1 MGLVGNGCYMTT
13 YIIIAAV
20 VLVLF
25 VIIRSMNRIMGISSE
40 ATMLVAFVK
49 YAREKKSSI
58 FDKNKSQ
65 EEFDKE
71 KYEKLQ
77 VVCFL
82 LHRIL
87 PKIQKLRE
95 MNRFN
100 IRENGP
106 QFGQFIE
113 VKAGPFMEKIMAT
126 IQEIKLSL
134 PPTYQVQI
142 DDYLKNPMS
151 EKNQELSKSIKEKWF
166 SNDKY
171 LKKLSDNLR
180 NGIINQDYL
189 YVLCG
194 NCK

>member
-1 MGLVGNGCYMTT
+1 
-13 YIIIAAV
+13 
-20 VLVLF
+20 
-25 VIIRSMNRIMGISSE
+25 
-40 ATMLVAFVK
+40 MLVAFVK

-58 FDKNKSQ
+58 FDKDKSQ

-71 KYEKLQ
+71 KFEKLQ

-82 LHRIL
+82 LHRFL

-113 VKAGPFMEKIMAT
+113 VKAGPFIKKIMAT
-126 IQEIKLSL
+126 IQEIKQSL
-134 PPTYQVQI
+134 PQTYQAQI

-151 EKNQELSKSIKEKWF
+151 EKNQKLSKSIKEKWF

-171 LKKLSDNLR
+171 LKNLSDNLR

-189 YVLCG
+189 YLLCS

>member
-1 MGLVGNGCYMTT
+1 
-13 YIIIAAV
+13 
-20 VLVLF
+20 
-25 VIIRSMNRIMGISSE
+25 MGISNE

-49 YAREKKSSI
+49 YARQKKSSI
-58 FDKNKSQ
+58 FDKDKSQ

-71 KYEKLQ
+71 KFEKLQ
-77 VVCFL
+77 MVCFL

-87 PKIQKLRE
+87 PKIQKQRE
-95 MNRFN
+95 MYRFN

-106 QFGQFIE
+106 LFGQLIE

-134 PPTYQVQI
+134 PQTYQVQI

-151 EKNQELSKSIKEKWF
+151 EKNQKLSKNIKEKWF

-171 LKKLSDNLR
+171 LKNLSDNLR

>member
-1 MGLVGNGCYMTT
+1 
-13 YIIIAAV
+13 
-20 VLVLF
+20 
-25 VIIRSMNRIMGISSE
+25 MNRIMGISSE

-58 FDKNKSQ
+58 FDKDKSQ

-71 KYEKLQ
+71 KFEKLQ

-82 LHRIL
+82 LHRTL

-106 QFGQFIE
+106 QFGQFVE

-126 IQEIKLSL
+126 IQEIIQSL
-134 PPTYQVQI
+134 PQTYQAQI

-151 EKNQELSKSIKEKWF
+151 EKNQELSKNIKEKWF
-166 SNDKY
+166 SNNKY
-171 LKKLSDNLR
+171 LKNLSDNLR
-180 NGIINQDYL
+180 NGIINQDYMYL
-189 YVLCG
+189 LCS